1 MTISLIFCFS
11 VVVILA
17 VCICCLIT
25 AYQKLKRHYDDLQ
38 ASHKNLEK
46 LNGELRS
53 QRHDYLNHL
62 QVVYGLMQL
71 EEYKELQKYLEPV
84 YKDMQKTGKALK
96 TSKPAIN
103 ALLKAKM
110 DEAESKEGILLT
122 AKTVEEGLTI
132 TVIVVAVLAVMLTIA
147 LTVLKRVK
155 PPIILE
161 DELKGAR
168 GYLNSSDLEY
178 LVGKEGIAVTDL
190 KPSGKCKIEGI
201 EFDVRAENR

>member
-1 MTISLIFCFS
+1 MDNL
-11 VVVILA
+11 VILGIVLLIA
-17 VCICCLIT
+17 GFVLVGVEMVLPGFGAPGISGIICLI
-25 AYQKLKRHYDDLQ
+25 
-38 ASHKNLEK
+38 
-46 LNGELRS
+46 G
-53 QRHDYLNHL
+53 
-62 QVVYGLMQL
+62 
-71 EEYKELQKYLEPV
+71 
-84 YKDMQKTGKALK
+84 
-96 TSKPAIN
+96 
-103 ALLKAKM
+103 
-110 DEAESKEGILLT
+110 GILLT

-201 EFDVRAENR
+201 EFDVRTENRYIEKGTKVCISRIHENTIMIKEL